1 MKKSLFLLLAFV
13 LITSNTEAQ
22 SGIYQGIGVYGS
34 YNLFMHETDFAQL
47 PNVPNCCP
55 RFLSGEGNGFS
66 AGLYY
71 ELPFTNRFSGQLRAG
86 FISINGDLSE
96 MEDEYIIYNDELETA
111 EIEHIV
117 SANLG
122 AMSIGLYGR
131 FLVIEGLSLLGGV
144 NAGLPMI
151 KKYSQKETLVKPEN
165 YGVFEN
171 GTRTRNESEG
181 DIEGISSVFMFAE
194 VGLSYDFQLNK
205 RRSFYLAPEIFYS
218 FMLNDVLEED
228 KWQINSF
235 RFGLTFRYSIG
246 YEFASPLK
254 PERD

>member
-1 MKKSLFLLLAFV
+1 MKRSLMLLSAFFI
-13 LITSNTEAQ
+13 LSYFAESQNEINEGLGA
-22 SGIYQGIGVYGS
+22 YGS
-34 YNLFMHETDFAQL
+34 FNLFMHETDFAQL

-55 RFLSGEGNGFS
+55 RFLTGEGNGFS

-71 ELPFTNRFSGQLRAG
+71 EMPFTDKFSGQLRIG
-86 FISINGDLSE
+86 FTNIAGDLSE
-96 MEDEYIIYNDELETA
+96 MENEYIIYNDELETA
-111 EIEHIV
+111 EIEHTL
-117 SANLG
+117 SADLG
-122 AMSIGLYGR
+122 ALTFGLYGR
-131 FLVIEGLSLLGGV
+131 FLVFEGLALLGGV

-181 DIEGISSVFMFAE
+181 DIDGISSIFMFAE
-194 VGLSYDFQLNK
+194 VGISYDFELNK
-205 RRSFYLAPEIFYS
+205 RRSFYLAPEVFYS

-228 KWQINSF
+228 KWQINSI
-235 RFGLTFRYSIG
+235 RIGLTFRYSIG
-246 YEFASPLK
+246 YELASPLK